1 MGRRG
6 YVDTARDRL
15 KGVGEVSIRVCVKAA
30 AVVTAVVAVQQGDVM
45 VCIDLMSLK
54 RIMYTQNTLPA

>member
-1 MGRRG
+1 M
-6 YVDTARDRL
+6 
-15 KGVGEVSIRVCVKAA
+15 CQAA